1 MGMSE
6 KKGGAQPLLQCVTA
20 DGTRWVFVI
29 LSHDGWTILRNG
41 QHAEMGTANTA
52 SLRAG
57 VDKFLRLTGTDV
69 GASRRRLRR
78 DVVDTPAQTKAL
90 A

>member
-20 DGTRWVFVI
+20 DGTRWIFVS
-29 LSHDGWTILRNG
+29 LCGDGGTILWNG
-41 QHAEMGTANTA
+41 QHLEMGTGHPA

-78 DVVDTPAQTKAL
+78 DVVGTPAQTKAL